1 LLDPLPHDRVAI
13 HAGVGDHALS
23 IPFSARSEGIDRNG
37 YQVMN
42 PEETDP
48 ERIDDGSRRPRDLAL
63 LLLAIGGGPPR
74 QRARDQ
80 QADLAGVEL
89 LRKILDRLAAL
100 DPEPDDFESA
110 LARIAAEFGE
120 PSGPTRG
127 LCLGIK
133 REWEECRVS
142 PAAWSWLLSE
152 AIQAAEGVP
161 KRRRGRGT
169 QSLP

>member
-1 LLDPLPHDRVAI
+1 
-13 HAGVGDHALS
+13 
-23 IPFSARSEGIDRNG
+23 
-37 YQVMN
+37 MK
-42 PEETDP
+42 PEENDLESSGEDT
-48 ERIDDGSRRPRDLAL
+48 RRPRDLAL

-89 LRKILDRLAAL
+89 HRKILDRLAAL
-100 DPEPDDFESA
+100 DPEPDDCESA
-110 LARIAAEFGE
+110 LARIVAEFGE

-133 REWEECRVS
+133 QEWEECRVS

-152 AIQAAEGVP
+152 AIQAAEGTP
-161 KRRRGRGT
+161 KRRRGRG
-169 QSLP
+169 SENLP

>member
-1 LLDPLPHDRVAI
+1 
-13 HAGVGDHALS
+13 
-23 IPFSARSEGIDRNG
+23 
-37 YQVMN
+37 MN
-42 PEETDP
+42 PGETDP
-48 ERIDDGSRRPRDLAL
+48 ESIGEDLRRPRDLAL
-63 LLLAIGGGPPR
+63 LLLAIGGGSPR

-89 LRKILDRLAAL
+89 HRKILDRLAAL
-100 DPEPDDFESA
+100 DPEPGDCELA

-133 REWEECRVS
+133 QEWDECRAT

-152 AIQAAEGVP
+152 AIRAAEGTP
-161 KRRRGRGT
+161 SRRRGRG
-169 QSLP
+169 SENLS